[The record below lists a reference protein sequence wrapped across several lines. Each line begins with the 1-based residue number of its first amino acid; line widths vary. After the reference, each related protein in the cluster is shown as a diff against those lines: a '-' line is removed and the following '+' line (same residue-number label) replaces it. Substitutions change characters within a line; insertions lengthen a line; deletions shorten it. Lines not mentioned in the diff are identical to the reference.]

1 MQRIVLVGVI
11 APDTRRVL
19 VARTLDPPVAHLP
32 DRDIAQL
39 EVILGLRMQ
48 LDENPPL
55 APVRRE
61 GEAAEAATRR
71 GGHLGMDPVIGQ
83 VGRIAADSGLL
94 GPLVDARTI
103 TLIGVAL
110 VADTH
115 LQIAVCRHEAQ
126 TAERPLV
133 DVAEAAD
140 RFERRLVTGL
150 PAGILVV
157 GRELDHTEGH
167 PWSGSD
173 HPPRM
178 GRADARID
186 IVSQGLQGLRGP
198 FDASGGH
205 LATVAQHPVTTR
217 PVASHGRHRHLEARA
232 ARLDAPAEKF
242 AAIHLDTQH
251 RRRIEPLDID
261 QQRLHTL
268 AVAVQFIRSRRHIA
282 HIQPF
287 GLRRTHGRGSLERHT
302 VEKDPRTLED
312 RYTHRIAA
320 LAQRAAT
327 QRHLEPAGCRTL
339 EVPGQRKRID
349 GRLLLAV
356 TAAGSSRVIGIIEPE
371 PGILSVY
378 AHLHQ
383 RREALGVVGQ
393 IDRQQAVA
401 FGLSVEAK
409 EDIDFMGAPSRRGPG
424 PAPRVGR
431 PGQHIGEIGR
441 RIGVTDQIEFVFVAE
456 VPGQKVPESVGRKG
470 ESGRTA
476 IRLAHRPDRRI
487 GRRSSPHGQGTAQG
501 ERRPHK
507 ALHLH
512 RIAVFGS

>member
-1 MQRIVLVGVI
+1 M
-11 APDTRRVL
+11 
-19 VARTLDPPVAHLP
+19 ARTLDPPVAHLP

-83 VGRIAADSGLL
+83 VGRIAADSGPL

-157 GRELDHTEGH
+157 GREFDHTEGH
-167 PWSGSD
+167 PRSGSD

-186 IVSQGLQGLRGP
+186 IVGQGLHGLRGP
-198 FDASGGH
+198 FDAPGGH
-205 LATVAQHPVTTR
+205 LATVAQHPVTAR
-217 PVASHGRHRHLEARA
+217 PV
-232 ARLDAPAEKF
+232 
-242 AAIHLDTQH
+242 DTQH

-287 GLRRTHGRGSLERHT
+287 GLRRTHGRGALERHT

-312 RYTHRIAA
+312 RYAYRIAA

-327 QRHLEPAGCRTL
+327 QRHLEPAERRTL

-401 FGLSVEAK
+401 FGLSVEAE
-409 EDIDFMGAPSRRGPG
+409 EDIDLMGAPSRRRPG

-441 RIGVTDQIEFVFVAE
+441 RVGVTDQIKFVFVAE

-487 GRRSSPHGQGTAQG
+487 GRRSSPHGQGAAQG